1 MEQED
6 KSYFILDLSH
16 KWVSELHGKEFNST
30 NEDHCFQSY
39 AFQDGYKQ
47 GIEDCLNTLE
57 IYLHDI
63 FILIGVER
71 TMKHLKDV
79 LKDNGMIKEE

>member
-6 KSYFILDLSH
+6 KKYYILDLSH
-16 KWVSELHGKEFNST
+16 KWVSDIHGKEFNST
-30 NEDHCFQSY
+30 SEAHCFQSY

-47 GIEDCLNTLE
+47 GIEDCLDTLE

-63 FILIGVER
+63 FTPIGVER
-71 TMKHLKDV
+71 TMKHLKDA
-79 LKDNGMIKEE
+79 LKDGGMIKEE